1 MPNLKQPQLNQL
13 IISGRLTADPEIKR
27 VGQDN
32 TPVCNTTM
40 ATDVG
45 YGDSKKSLFLDCTLW
60 GKTAEIAGE
69 LKKGSPVV
77 FEGRIHMEEWDDR
90 KTGLKR
96 SKLGMTVNRVHSLAW
111 DDDAKPQP
119 TRPEK
124 GTPF

>member
-13 IISGRLTADPEIKR
+13 IISGRLTVNPEIKYL
-27 VGQDN
+27 GDDKK
-32 TPVCNTTM
+32 VCNTSI

-45 YGDSKKSLFLDCTLW
+45 YGDKKKSLFLDCTLW

-90 KTGLKR
+90 NTGLKR